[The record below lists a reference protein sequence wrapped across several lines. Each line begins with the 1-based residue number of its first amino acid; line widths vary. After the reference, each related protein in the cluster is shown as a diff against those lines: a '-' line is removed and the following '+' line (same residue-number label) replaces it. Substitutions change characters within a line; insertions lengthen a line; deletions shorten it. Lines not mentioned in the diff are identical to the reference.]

1 MQTSFNT
8 KYLQSYLSKLQYLE
22 NSLKQ
27 SIVQL
32 DTMGIGQELIYLK
45 QQLQTMLYMIEQQ
58 KIIIYTI
65 V

>member
-8 KYLQSYLSKLQYLE
+8 TYLQAYLCKLQLLE

-32 DTMGIGQELIYLK
+32 DTIGIGQELIYLK
-45 QQLQTMLYMIEQQ
+45 QQIQAMLYTIEKQ
-58 KIIIYTI
+58 KTIVYTI